1 MKMFRRPFCFNILL
15 LLFALSTLVFCF
27 NSPKNEDEKMQ
38 VVMMS
43 VGRTLPY
50 LSYNSKQINEEYS
63 EEVYRE
69 YFGKLDP
76 SKRYFLQSDMDEF
89 ESHKTKLGE
98 YLKTGDID
106 FFNLTY
112 QRYLQRI
119 GDIENIS
126 QKIFE
131 NPINLDEDEEMIVEP
146 SKRKNPLD
154 MDELSLEWKK
164 FIKYNILQEMQ
175 TLVEKEESQKRRKD
189 SAIAKKQTDTIK
201 YEPLSAEQKKINATE
216 EIKDLISNMF
226 SRMRKRK
233 KMDWF
238 SVFYMNAYTE
248 VFDSH
253 TNYYSPKDKEDF
265 DASFSG
271 KIIGIGAQISEK
283 KGKLFVGPLIIG
295 APAWKS
301 KQVHEGDEI
310 LKVKPNPKKEEVNV
324 VGMLVDEAVRLIR
337 GKKETEVSLTLR
349 KKDGSIK
356 EVKLIREEVE
366 MEDTFARSVIIN
378 SPSNKKYGF
387 IYLPRFNADFTDAK
401 GRNASADVKNEIL
414 KLKKQNIEG
423 IILDLRNNG
432 GGSLTEVVD
441 IMGLFMNNGP
451 VVQVKNGDGKIQVL
465 RNKNSAPI
473 WTGPLVIMQNELS
486 ASASEILAGAVQDYD
501 RGLVIGPPHSFGKGT
516 VQTFVSLNR
525 FLDTQ
530 DDYGDLKITIQK
542 FYRISGESTQ
552 LKGVSSD
559 IVMDD
564 YFTYEEVGEKYSK
577 HTLPWDKIEPAVGYT
592 KLPVNFDRDE
602 IIKRSQERIK
612 DNKIHQLL
620 LESAKWRQ
628 SLRKEDKVSLNS
640 KQFFKLMNKRKEE
653 IKKFDAFTKYDN
665 GLKFIQHENEIERMK
680 TDEAFSV
687 KSKNWIK
694 NLNRDI
700 YLREAV
706 NVISEIN

>member
-1 MKMFRRPFCFNILL
+1 MFKRLLGFNKLL
-15 LLFALSTLVFCF
+15 LLFAFGTLVFCF

-38 VVMMS
+38 IIMMS

-63 EEVYRE
+63 QEVYKE
-69 YFGKLDP
+69 YFAKLDP

-89 ESHKTKLGE
+89 ETHKTKLGD
-98 YLKTGDID
+98 YLKTGDIS

-112 QRYLQRI
+112 ERYLQRI
-119 GDIENIS
+119 GEIEKIS
-126 QKIFE
+126 RKIMN
-131 NPINLDEDEEMIVEP
+131 NPINLEENEEMILES
-146 SKRKNPLD
+146 SKRANPVD
-154 MDELSLEWKK
+154 AEELSIEWKK

-175 TLVEKEESQKRRKD
+175 TLTDKEETQKKRKD
-189 SAIAKKQTDTIK
+189 SAIAKKHTDTIR
-201 YEPLSAEQKKINATE
+201 YEPLSLEMKKIKATE
-216 EIKDLISNMF
+216 EIKDLITNMF
-226 SRMRKRK
+226 SRMKKRK

-248 VFDSH
+248 VFDYH

-265 DASFSG
+265 DANFSG
-271 KIIGIGAQISEK
+271 KIIGIGAQVHEK
-283 KGKLFVGPLIIG
+283 KGKLFVGPLVIG

-310 LKVKPNPKKEEVNV
+310 LKVKSYPEKEEVNV

-337 GKKETEVSLTLR
+337 GNKETEVSLTLR
-349 KKDGSIK
+349 KKDGAIK

-366 MEDTFARSVIIN
+366 MEDTFAKSVIIN
-378 SPSNKKYGF
+378 YPNNKKYGF
-387 IYLPRFNADFTDAK
+387 IYLPRFNADFNDSK
-401 GRNASADVKNEIL
+401 GRNASTDVKNEII
-414 KLKKQNIEG
+414 KLKKQNIDG

-441 IMGLFMNNGP
+441 IMGLFINKGP
-451 VVQVKNGDGKIQVL
+451 VVQVRNGDGKIQVL
-465 RNKNSAPI
+465 RNKNSSPI

-486 ASASEILAGAVQDYD
+486 ASASEILAGAVQDYQ
-501 RGLVIGPPHSFGKGT
+501 RGLIIGTPSSFGKGT
-516 VQTFVSLNR
+516 VQTFISLNR

-530 DDYGDLKITIQK
+530 EDYGDLKITIQK

-564 YFTYEEVGEKYSK
+564 YFTYEEVGERYNKY
-577 HTLPWDKIEPAVGYT
+577 TLPWDKIEPATGYDEIPT
-592 KLPVNFDRDE
+592 SFDRNE

-612 DNKIHQLL
+612 NNEFHQLL

-628 SLRKEDKVSLNS
+628 SLRKEDKISLNS
-640 KQFFKLMNKRKEE
+640 KQFFDIMKKRKEE
-653 IKKFDAFTKYDN
+653 VKKFEVLAEYNN
-665 GLKFIQHENEIERMK
+665 GLKFTQHDDEIERTK
-680 TDEAFSV
+680 TDESFSV
-687 KSKNWIK
+687 RSKNWLK
-694 NLNRDI
+694 NLNRDV

>member
-1 MKMFRRPFCFNILL
+1 MFKRLFGFNRLL
-15 LLFALSTLVFCF
+15 LLFAFGTLVFCF

-43 VGRTLPY
+43 VGRTLPH
-50 LSYNSKQINEEYS
+50 LSYENKQIDQEYS
-63 EEVYRE
+63 EKVYKE

-89 ESHKTKLGE
+89 EVHKTKLGE
-98 YLKTGDID
+98 YLNTGDIV
-106 FFNLTY
+106 FFDLTY
-112 QRYLQRI
+112 ERYLQRI
-119 GDIENIS
+119 EDIEKIS
-126 QKIFE
+126 QEILTDSIDLEE
-131 NPINLDEDEEMIVEP
+131 NEEIILDP
-146 SKRKNPLD
+146 SKRKNPID
-154 MDELSLEWKK
+154 SDELKLEWKK

-175 TLVEKEESQKRRKD
+175 TLTEKEEVQKKRKD
-189 SAIAKKQTDTIK
+189 SAIAKKQVDTIK
-201 YEPLSAEQKKINATE
+201 YEPISVEQKKIKATE

-226 SRMRKRK
+226 SRMKKRK

-253 TNYYSPKDKEDF
+253 TNYFSPKDKEDF
-265 DASFSG
+265 DANFSG

-310 LKVKPNPKKEEVNV
+310 LKVRPYPKKDEVNV

-337 GKKETEVSLTLR
+337 GNRETEVSLTLR

-366 MEDTFARSVIIN
+366 MEDTFAKSIVIN
-378 SPSNKKYGF
+378 SPNGKKYGF
-387 IYLPRFNADFTDAK
+387 IYLPRFNADFADAK
-401 GRNASADVKNEIL
+401 GRNASTDVKNEII
-414 KLKKQNIEG
+414 KLKEQNIDG

-441 IMGLFMNNGP
+441 IMGLFMNQGP

-465 RNKNSAPI
+465 RNKNSTPI
-473 WTGPLVIMQNELS
+473 WTGPLVLMQNEFS
-486 ASASEILAGAVQDYD
+486 ASASEILAGAVQDYE
-501 RGLVIGPPHSFGKGT
+501 RGLIIGTPHSFGKGT

-564 YFTYEEVGEKYSK
+564 YFTYEEVGEKYGK
-577 HTLPWDKIEPAVGYT
+577 HTLPWDKIEPAAGYT
-592 KLPVNFDRDE
+592 KMSLGFDRNE
-602 IIKRSQERIK
+602 IIRRSQERIK
-612 DNKIHQLL
+612 EDKIYQLL

-628 SLRKEDKVSLNS
+628 SLRKEDKISLNR
-640 KQFFKLMNKRKEE
+640 KQFFDLMNERKEE
-653 IKKFDAFTKYDN
+653 IKKYDTLVKYDN
-665 GLKFIQHENEIERMK
+665 DLKFSQHENEIERMK
-680 TDEAFSV
+680 TDESFSV

-694 NLNRDI
+694 NLNRDF
-700 YLREAV
+700 YLKEAV
-706 NVISEIN
+706 NVISEIE